1 MTEYSLYTSLP
12 VRKIVK
18 GDTLSVFFT
27 TNGVA
32 LFQGVNPD
40 TGVPTPS
47 WSAENGPVITPHVGS
62 ARGASYSLEAHRW
75 KYNGNDLKFS
85 TSGSGWETSTVDNR
99 FQINHTDGS
108 IQIIG
113 NLASKSNQDA
123 DTLEYSGVARQ
134 SAKVTFDVQKTVDIF
149 ISPLGSSSFGG
160 GVSVESTA
168 IGTING
174 VLVNSTHISNTVL
187 FNSNGAVASYTVKV
201 RKGLNG
207 TVIASLSNGKISTF
221 EITRDMVDGQELFI
235 VEFYIDGN
243 TEAVY
248 RTGFTVIDID
258 DLYQAQADMDGE
270 PSDNKDDVAY
280 IKGKIINVRTHT
292 EVGASGN
299 VVFQLV
305 NNSDES
311 VLISKTVPYQEFHD
325 TGIPVTGAD
334 ITDAHGN
341 TISASANMQ
350 FNVTIA

>member
-18 GDTLSVFFT
+18 GDTLSLYFT

-47 WSAENGPVITPHVGS
+47 WTADSGPSITPHVGS

-85 TSGSGWETSTVDNR
+85 TSGSGWETSTIDSR
-99 FQINHTDGS
+99 FRMNHTDGS

-134 SAKVTFDVQKTVDIF
+134 SEKVTFDVQKTVDIF

-168 IGTING
+168 IGTVNG
-174 VLVNSTHISNTVL
+174 VVVNSTHITNTVL
-187 FNSNGAVASYTVKV
+187 FNSNGAVTSYTVKLI
-201 RKGLNG
+201 KGLDG
-207 TVIASLSNGKISTF
+207 TEIASLPNGKISTF

-258 DLYQAQADMDGE
+258 DLYQAKAIMEGQ
-270 PSDNKDDVAY
+270 PSDKEGDVGY
-280 IKGKIINVRTHT
+280 IKGYLYNVRTNT

-299 VVFQLV
+299 VVFKLV
-305 NNSDES
+305 NES
-311 VLISKTVPYQEFHD
+311 SGSVIINKTVTYKEFHD
-325 TGIPVTGAD
+325 SGVPVTGAD
-334 ITDAHGN
+334 LTDEN
-341 TISASANMQ
+341 NNDISATANMQ